1 MATDW
6 QKRHGLVLCAA
17 LFSFELSAAPIVLN
31 GPSSGWIPVLA
42 GARFDPIDDEQAQ
55 TTGLDLVGDAQHP
68 QFYTVY
74 DDNNSVDE
82 SDDVVAY
89 RFRVGSGND
98 SNVYLMGV
106 DSDGDAV
113 LDIFIAG
120 SGKEG
125 KIYIWGSDDK
135 KNIPAGRVANDGPS
149 TTTIDTKNPPYEI
162 ATGPQNYS
170 LNPVS
175 SVDSDA
181 STTDFGPL
189 DGEDHFVSFTLPFS
203 AIKSAL
209 NSVKGQVVS
218 KDTTL
223 RYVVFSL
230 NQTNSINGDFSGI
243 NDKDPGVYD
252 KTYEELGLF
261 VPVAPDYVPPSNEAP
276 IAVAD
281 TASTLE
287 DSSVLVDVLIGDS
300 DPDGDPLTIIGFTQ
314 PAFGIVTQE
323 GEQLRYAPSLNFHG
337 NDSFTYTISD
347 DGGLSHSAAVAI
359 TVTPVNDAPVANYV
373 EKTIA
378 EGASLVVAMTELGSD
393 VDGDALTL
401 ALGALPEGWNHT
413 VTASSVTIIPPV
425 DFNGSQNI
433 GFTVT
438 DPAGLS
444 DGNTIKVIVT
454 PVNDAPVAM
463 DDSTRTSEET
473 AVNIDVTAN
482 DSDADGDALR
492 VESISNLDS
501 AKGSATFSGGT
512 ITFTP
517 AQDVTGEV
525 SFSYTVTDGS
535 VGATGLTDTATVTV
549 TIDPVNDAP
558 VAMNDSVRTAEETAV
573 NIDVTANDSDA
584 DGDALRVES
593 ISNLDPA
600 KGSATFSGG
609 TITFTP
615 AKDETGEVS
624 FSYTVTDGAV
634 GATGLTDTATVTVTI
649 DPVNDAPQANDLS
662 RTIEAGASLTVP
674 VSELAKDADGDA
686 LDFTFVTLPQGWT
699 AKVEGGNVVVT
710 PVADFSGSQGVEF
723 TVADPSGAQA
733 SATITIT
740 VNRVNEAPVANNIS
754 RTIAEDSS
762 LTVAVSVLASDPDG
776 DAFELTFG
784 TLPQGWVA
792 KVEGGNVVVTPPTDF
807 NGSEPIPFTVTD
819 PSGAEAAAVITV
831 TVEPGND
838 APVAVDDTATTTEDT
853 PVAIDILRND
863 SDVDGDA
870 LYFNGVT
877 GLAADKGRA
886 DFANGVLTFTPAA
899 HVFGEIRFDYT
910 ISDGDNGQTDSA
922 SVTVTVDP
930 VNDAPVAVADS
941 TTTEVGSPVVIPV
954 LDNDS
959 DVDGDALKVISVV
972 LGDPAQGSVS
982 FSDNSI
988 TFTPAAGFI
997 GNASLTYTIA
1007 DPSGAEASANVS
1019 VQVVAADSEPVAV
1032 DDEASVNED
1041 ESVQIRVLNNDS
1053 HGGAGL
1059 NPASVQVVD
1068 APLHGE
1074 VSVDVGSGVITYR
1087 PTENYDGSD
1096 SFTYQVQDNGER
1108 VSAPATVRIEVLPV
1122 NDAPVAVN
1130 DTFDVTEDGEVLLTL
1145 LNNDSDPD
1153 SGDAP
1158 QQDSIEFLSQPEQ
1171 GTLTLRDG
1179 QWYFQPEANQTA
1191 SVEFEYRVADG
1202 EGVYSDGARVFVRI
1216 EAVNDAPVARADE
1229 ASTDED
1235 TALLLD
1241 LLTND
1246 EDVDGQLLPGQ
1257 IEITVPPTSGTV
1269 SQDSEGNWY
1278 YTPNPN
1284 ASGQDSFEYRLVDEE
1299 GLASESV
1306 VVTVTINAVND
1317 IPVANDDA
1325 VTLAEDGDFAI
1336 NVLGNDEDIDGVLLA
1351 ASVTVVAQPEHGT
1364 VELDRTT
1371 GLLRYQAGD
1380 NYFGEDR
1387 FQYRVQDDAGA
1398 WSNDATVVVTIS
1410 AVNDAPLANPDRV
1423 EMDEDQGTTLNL
1435 LGNDQDVDG
1444 RLDPTSIELKDLPES
1459 IRVEVQAD
1467 GSLQISPAQDFS
1479 GEVTFSYRVA
1489 DDEGEYSDWALIT
1502 VVVRAQNDAPVAV
1515 ADRFE
1520 LDEGGV
1526 LQASVTDNDFD
1537 VDGDAFSAR
1546 LVSQPQYG
1554 AVTLQSDGGF
1564 RYQHDGGEQTQDR
1577 FEYQIHDGEF
1587 DSAPVTVTLDIRAL
1601 NDAPVAQADAVSTR
1615 EDESVAIAVL
1625 ANDSD
1630 ADGDPLTVAVTVA
1643 PKLGTADVV
1652 EGLIHYQPQPNR
1664 SGVDSLSYQISDGK
1678 GGVATA
1684 QVTIEILA
1692 VNDAPVAN
1700 DDVAETAE
1708 DQAVSI
1714 DVLSNDSDLD
1724 GDTLSLSL
1732 VSQPARGE
1740 VQLSAGQVRYQPE
1753 PNDHGEVTFRYAID
1767 DGNGGRD
1774 EAQVR
1779 VVVVPVNDP
1788 PVANDDWTATSV
1800 RQPVVIAVLDNDVD
1814 VDGDALVVVNASVDY
1829 GQVEVLADQTLRFT
1843 PQPDRLEA
1851 SRISYRISDGKGGES
1866 SALVQVMV
1874 DSDNRAPVAQD
1885 DEVILA
1891 NGQWQARIAVLDNDS
1906 DPDGDALTVIGAAGG
1921 YGEVMIEANQLVWQ
1935 GDSNMPGSVIIEY
1948 RISDG
1953 FGGEDSAIV
1962 QLLSDDALRPVVTA
1976 PAPVWVD
1983 AEALFTKVDL
1993 GTATAV
1999 DRFGTPLPVSLVD
2012 GVPFFQP
2019 GENTAFWEACDDE
2032 GRCGTAP
2039 QKVYVRPLVSLA
2051 KDQVVLEGREVEV
2064 EVVMNGP
2071 HYQYPVVVPYT
2082 LSGTVDDSEHT
2093 LVEGELLIESGTSAL
2108 LTFET
2113 LEDGVAEADETLV
2126 VHLDPS
2132 VNPGNKRD
2140 HQVTITEGNLP
2151 PELALSAAQDGEP
2164 RLVASQ
2170 ELGMMVIAATLTD
2183 PNAGDQHQWQWH
2195 HDSILADLDVTEE
2208 RFEFDPAEVD
2218 PGLYTLTVE
2227 AWDQAGL
2234 TDITSITIEV
2244 VAALAPLEPGAD
2256 SDGDLIP
2263 DLDEGYVDR
2272 DFDGIPDYRDQ
2283 VVDECNVL
2291 PETGD
2296 NWDGYIVEA
2305 DPAVC
2310 LRIGRY
2316 TTNGASGGAQVL
2328 AQDIGTARNDL
2339 VEDTEATNVGGIFDF
2354 IAYKLP
2360 EAGQSVQVVLPQRLA
2375 IPANAVYR
2383 KFLPEEGWVTLNEDG
2398 DNRLHSAPGEP
2409 GFCPPP
2415 GGDVW
2420 TPGLNE
2426 GHWCVQ
2432 VTLEDGGRYDAD
2444 ALRNGSVTDPG
2455 GVAVM
2460 LNNNRPPLAN
2470 GDVARVRDGK
2480 RIVIPV
2486 LDNDSDPDV
2495 DPLRIVAVSAAL
2507 GEVSINDDQTLDYRA
2522 PVGYLGADTLSYSI
2536 SDGQGGSAQAN
2547 VAVDVYLN
2555 RGPLAV
2561 NDVAELYNND
2571 TALVSVMSNDS
2582 DADGDTLQ
2590 LVSASVDIG
2599 SVTVEANGQLRY
2611 QPPQDYIGPA
2621 LATYTITDGEGGEAS
2636 AEVQFSVL
2644 GKQLVKTEGGSSGS
2658 LNAIGLAL
2666 LALLALGRRRVLPW
2680 LALVLG
2686 ASAPALAE
2694 EKPLDPLKPW
2704 FVTGNLSWASS
2715 DVSTSD
2721 LNRDLADAGLNAQVL
2736 SLDKERLGWGVG
2748 LGYRVTERWFVEAGY
2763 LNIDEVDLTIE
2774 GVFQDPAT
2782 FFDAV
2787 EHVYPES
2794 GHGPYAQLG
2803 YRLPLSER
2811 WGLTGKVGA
2820 FFWEGDYESV
2830 ALNTGMGTGS
2840 DNPDGTDLLY
2850 GVTLDYRVSRDWLA
2864 SLQLQRVE
2872 FDRYPAMLLGFN
2884 LSYHFGG
2891 SAAPAPVLAPVPVD
2905 SDGDGVIDPQDA
2917 CPDTPM
2923 THAVDGRGCTLW
2935 RAEAMEL
2942 ELVLLFANDSATI
2955 PATYDVVLQNLSEQ
2969 LAPLAD
2975 YQVVIE
2981 GHASAPASS
2990 RYNLSLSERRAQAVG
3005 EALNQRGVESA
3016 NITYVARG
3024 EEMPAVAGNTEQAYG
3039 QNRRAVVMVS
3049 FTEKTPVPRP

>member
-55 TTGLDLVGDAQHP
+55 TTGLDLVGDAEHP

-120 SGKEG
+120 SGKDDN
-125 KIYIWGSDDK
+125 IYIWGSDDK

-149 TTTIDTKNPPYEI
+149 TTTIDTKNVLHEA

-209 NSVKGQVVS
+209 NSMKGQTVS

-261 VPVAPDYVPPSNEAP
+261 VPVAPDYVPPKPPVAVEDSYTLDEGATLSVGTAEGVRANDTDEDNAP
-276 IAVAD
+276 AELTVSVS
-281 TASTLE
+281 TAPSHGTLTLNSDGSFSYVHDGSETLE
-287 DSSVLVDVLIGDS
+287 DSFVYLLSDGVQSALATVNLTITPKNDAPVAVDDSYSLNEGGTLTVTSAQGVRTNDS
-300 DPDGDPLTIIGFTQ
+300 DPDHALSALLVSVISTPSHGTLSLNPDGSFSYEHDGSETTADSFVYQLSDGARSATATVNLTIN
-314 PAFGIVTQE
+314 A
-323 GEQLRYAPSLNFHG
+323 G
-337 NDSFTYTISD
+337 NDAPAANSIERTIAEGTTLTISVSELATD
-347 DGGLSHSAAVAI
+347 ADGDALTLALGSLPEGWSGSVSSGNVVITPPVDFNGSLDIPFTVKDPSDASASGAI
-359 TVTPVNDAPVANYV
+359 RVTVEPTNDAPVANNL
-373 EKTIA
+373 ERTIA
-378 EGASLVVAMTELGSD
+378 EGAQLTIPVSELATD

-401 ALGALPEGWNHT
+401 ALGNLPGGW
-413 VTASSVTIIPPV
+413 SGSVSDGNVVLTPPA
-425 DFNGSQNI
+425 DFNGSQ
-433 GFTVT
+433 T
-438 DPAGLS
+438 
-444 DGNTIKVIVT
+444 
-454 PVNDAPVAM
+454 
-463 DDSTRTSEET
+463 
-473 AVNIDVTAN
+473 
-482 DSDADGDALR
+482 
-492 VESISNLDS
+492 
-501 AKGSATFSGGT
+501 
-512 ITFTP
+512 
-517 AQDVTGEV
+517 
-525 SFSYTVTDGS
+525 
-535 VGATGLTDTATVTV
+535 
-549 TIDPVNDAP
+549 
-558 VAMNDSVRTAEETAV
+558 
-573 NIDVTANDSDA
+573 
-584 DGDALRVES
+584 
-593 ISNLDPA
+593 
-600 KGSATFSGG
+600 
-609 TITFTP
+609 
-615 AKDETGEVS
+615 
-624 FSYTVTDGAV
+624 
-634 GATGLTDTATVTVTI
+634 
-649 DPVNDAPQANDLS
+649 
-662 RTIEAGASLTVP
+662 
-674 VSELAKDADGDA
+674 
-686 LDFTFVTLPQGWT
+686 
-699 AKVEGGNVVVT
+699 
-710 PVADFSGSQGVEF
+710 
-723 TVADPSGAQA
+723 
-733 SATITIT
+733 
-740 VNRVNEAPVANNIS
+740 
-754 RTIAEDSS
+754 
-762 LTVAVSVLASDPDG
+762 
-776 DAFELTFG
+776 
-784 TLPQGWVA
+784 
-792 KVEGGNVVVTPPTDF
+792 
-807 NGSEPIPFTVTD
+807 IPFTATD
-819 PSGAEAAAVITV
+819 PS
-831 TVEPGND
+831 D
-838 APVAVDDTATTTEDT
+838 ASA
-853 PVAIDILRND
+853 
-863 SDVDGDA
+863 SG
-870 LYFNGVT
+870 
-877 GLAADKGRA
+877 
-886 DFANGVLTFTPAA
+886 
-899 HVFGEIRFDYT
+899 T
-910 ISDGDNGQTDSA
+910 I
-922 SVTVTVDP
+922 SVTVTP
-930 VNDAPVAVADS
+930 VNDAPVAVADRYS
-941 TTTEVGSPVVIPV
+941 LDEGATLVIAAAQGV
-954 LDNDS
+954 RVNDS
-959 DVDGDALKVISVV
+959 DPDHANAALTVSLGTAPVHGNLTLNADGSFTYQHDGSNTTADRFTYVLSDGELSATAIVDLVIN
-972 LGDPAQGSVS
+972 A
-982 FSDNSI
+982 DNS
-988 TFTPAAGFI
+988 A
-997 GNASLTYTIA
+997 
-1007 DPSGAEASANVS
+1007 
-1019 VQVVAADSEPVAV
+1019 PVAV
-1032 DDEASVNED
+1032 DDEASVRED
-1041 ESVQIRVLNNDS
+1041 ESVQILVLDNDTDS
-1053 HGGAGL
+1053 GSGL
-1059 NPASVQVVD
+1059 NPASIQFIE
-1068 APLHGE
+1068 APQHGT
-1074 VSVDVGSGVITYR
+1074 VTINAGSGVVTYT
-1087 PTENYDGSD
+1087 PDANFAGTD
-1096 SFTYQVQDNGER
+1096 SFTYTVQDNDER
-1108 VSAPATVRIEVLPV
+1108 VSEAATVWVSVVPV
-1122 NDAPVAVN
+1122 NDPPVAVN
-1130 DTFDVTEDGEVLLTL
+1130 DTFDLVEDGELHLTL
-1145 LNNDSDPD
+1145 LSNDRDPD
-1153 SGDAP
+1153 GDDAP
-1158 QQDSIEFLSQPEQ
+1158 QQESIRFLSQPEM
-1171 GTLTLRDG
+1171 GTLEQRDG
-1179 QWYFQPEANQTA
+1179 QWYYVPELNQTA
-1191 SVEFEYRVADG
+1191 AVEFAYQVADG
-1202 EGVYSDGARVFVRI
+1202 QGSYSNTAHVFVRI
-1216 EAVNDAPVARADE
+1216 ESVNDAPVARPDI
-1229 ASTDED
+1229 ASTEED
-1235 TALLLD
+1235 TPLPLD
-1241 LLTND
+1241 LLVND
-1246 EDVDGQLLPGQ
+1246 EDVDGVLLPSQ
-1257 IEITVPPTSGTV
+1257 VTITVPPTLGTV
-1269 SQDSEGNWY
+1269 SQDSNGDWI

-1284 ASGQDSFEYRLVDEE
+1284 ASGVDSFEYWVVDEL

-1306 VVTVTINAVND
+1306 VVNITINPVND
-1317 IPVANDDA
+1317 LPVAVDDT
-1325 VTLAEDGDFAI
+1325 VRLPEDGNFVI
-1336 NVLGNDEDIDGVLLA
+1336 NVLGNDWDIDGALV
-1351 ASVTVVAQPEHGT
+1351 ASSTTVVVPPENGT
-1364 VELDRTT
+1364 VVLDSAT
-1371 GLLRYQAGD
+1371 GFLRYQANVDYVGA
-1380 NYFGEDR
+1380 DR
-1387 FQYRVQDDAGA
+1387 FRYRVQDDDGA
-1398 WSNDATVVVTIS
+1398 WSNDAWVLITVD
-1410 AVNDAPLANPDRV
+1410 AVNDAPLANDDRF
-1423 EMDEDQGTTLNL
+1423 EINEDQSGVLVVI
-1435 LGNDQDVDG
+1435 GNDSDVDG
-1444 RLDPTSIELKDLPES
+1444 QLDPTTIELKDLPVGAS
-1459 IRVEVQAD
+1459 FDVQPD
-1467 GSLQISPAQDFS
+1467 GTVAVQPDADFS
-1479 GEVTFSYRVA
+1479 GELTLTYRVA
-1489 DDEGEYSDWALIT
+1489 DDQGVYSDWAEIT
-1502 VVVRAQNDAPVAV
+1502 VVVLPNNDAPEAR
-1515 ADRFE
+1515 ADQFE
-1520 LDEGGV
+1520 LAEGGV
-1526 LQASVTDNDFD
+1526 LDATVTDNDFD
-1537 VDGDAFSAR
+1537 VDGDRVTATLVTSA
-1546 LVSQPQYG
+1546 QYG
-1554 AVTLQSDGGF
+1554 QLTLNRDGSF
-1564 RYQHDGGEQTQDR
+1564 RYQHDGGEQSQDQ
-1577 FEYQIHDGEF
+1577 FEYRINDGEL
-1587 DSAPVTVTLDIRAL
+1587 DSDVVTVTLNIL
-1601 NDAPVAQADAVSTR
+1601 GINDAPQAADDQASTQEDQPVTVDVLVNDSDPDGDALTVTLIQSPKLGSASVTSDGRINYQPLPNVFGRDTLKYQVDDGNGEVAQA
-1615 EDESVAIAVL
+1615 I
-1625 ANDSD
+1625 
-1630 ADGDPLTVAVTVA
+1630 
-1643 PKLGTADVV
+1643 
-1652 EGLIHYQPQPNR
+1652 
-1664 SGVDSLSYQISDGK
+1664 
-1678 GGVATA
+1678 
-1684 QVTIEILA
+1684 VTIDIVA
-1692 VNDAPVAN
+1692 VNDAPNAL
-1700 DDVAETAE
+1700 DDQAQVQE

-1714 DVLSNDSDLD
+1714 DVLSNDSDSEGGSL
-1724 GDTLSLSL
+1724 TLTLM
-1732 VSQPARGE
+1732 SQPNHGE
-1740 VQLSAGQVRYQPE
+1740 AQVLNGQVHYQPA
-1753 PNDHGEVTFRYAID
+1753 PHYHGEDSFSYTI
-1767 DGNGGRD
+1767 RD
-1774 EAQVR
+1774 EAGATDQAQVAIT
-1779 VVVVPVNDP
+1779 VLPVNDP
-1788 PVANDDWTATSV
+1788 PVAQDDQAETSV
-1800 RQPVVIAVLDNDVD
+1800 RESVVIAVLDNDSD
-1814 VDGDALVVVNASVDY
+1814 VDGDVLTVMSAAVDY
-1829 GQVEVLADQTLRFT
+1829 GQVEVIDGRTLQFT
-1843 PQPDRLEA
+1843 PQSERAEP
-1851 SRISYRISDGKGGES
+1851 SRISYSISDGQGGEA
-1866 SALVQVMV
+1866 SAQVQVTV
-1874 DSDNRAPVAQD
+1874 TSDNRAPVAQD

-1891 NGQWQARIAVLDNDS
+1891 NGQWQATIAVLDNDS
-1906 DPDGDALTVIGAAGG
+1906 DPDGDVLTIIGAAAG
-1921 YGEVMIEANQLVWQ
+1921 YGEVTIEDGALTWS
-1935 GDSNMPGSVIIEY
+1935 GDSDMPGSIIIEY
-1948 RISDG
+1948 RISDA
-1953 FGGEDSAIV
+1953 FGAEDSAIV
-1962 QLLSDDALRPVVTA
+1962 QVLSDDAFRPVVTA
-1976 PAPVWVD
+1976 PADVWVD

-2051 KDQVVLEGREVEV
+2051 KDQVVLEGREVKV

-2151 PELALSAAQDGEP
+2151 PELTLSAAQDGEA

-2183 PNAGDQHQWQWH
+2183 PNVGDLHQWQWH

-2208 RFEFDPAEVD
+2208 RFEFDPAEVE

-2244 VAALAPLEPGAD
+2244 VEALAPLEPGAD

-2339 VEDTEATNVGGIFDF
+2339 VEDNEATNVGGIFDF

-2375 IPANAVYR
+2375 IPTNAVYR
-2383 KFLPEEGWVTLNEDG
+2383 KFLPEEGWVTLIEDG
-2398 DNRLHSAPGEP
+2398 DNRLYSAPGEP

-2444 ALRNGSVTDPG
+2444 GLRNGSVTDPG

-2582 DADGDTLQ
+2582 DADGDTLRV
-2590 LVSASVDIG
+2590 VSASVDIG

-2715 DVSTSD
+2715 DVSASD
-2721 LNRDLADAGLNAQVL
+2721 LNRDLADAGLDAQVL

-2923 THAVDGRGCTLW
+2923 AHAVDGRGCTLW
-2935 RAEAMEL
+2935 RVEAMEL

-2955 PATYDVVLQNLSEQ
+2955 PATYDVVLQNLSDQ
-2969 LAPLAD
+2969 LGSLAD
-2975 YQVVIE
+2975 YQLVIE

-3005 EALNQRGVESA
+3005 EALIERGVEST

-3024 EEMPAVAGNTEQAYG
+3024 EDMPAVAGNTEHAYG
-3039 QNRRAVVMVS
+3039 QSRRAVVMVS